1 MILAIVEKF
10 GKYRV
15 SYYFIFSIKVKL
27 IKYLISINFLE
38 VNELPFF
45 STMNLYQN
53 WTTYC
58 EVKNYIFLGFFF
70 FFFTLNKALLYLYFN
85 SNKSIYWILW

>member
-70 FFFTLNKALLYLYFN
+70 FFFYLEQSIALFVFQ
-85 SNKSIYWILW
+85 

>member
-1 MILAIVEKF
+1 MMILAIDEKF
-10 GKYRV
+10 GKYGV

-27 IKYLISINFLE
+27 IKYLISINFLG

-53 WTTYC
+53 WRTYS
-58 EVKNYIFLGFFF
+58 EVENCIFLDSY
-70 FFFTLNKALLYLYFN
+70 LEQSIALSLFQN
-85 SNKSIYWILW
+85 